1 VTREVVIASRNRG
14 KIAEILQ
21 IFADVPFRM
30 RSLADFPDAPEIEET
45 GSTFAENARLKAV
58 GIARHSNLW
67 ALADDSGLEVDAL
80 DGAPGVHSARYAGI
94 GNTREERDRANREK
108 LVAELRKR
116 GATNRSARLV
126 CTLCLADATGRVLFE
141 SRGTMDGLIVDDSRG
156 GNGFGYDSHLFLPDV
171 NKTAAELTPDELN
184 ARSHRGA
191 AARALH
197 AWLTTHAP
205 SQGPRAVTALAA
217 VGNRRRH

>member
-80 DGAPGVHSARYAGI
+80 GGAPGIRSARYAGGDGANNEKVI
-94 GNTREERDRANREK
+94 REMEEISDEKRTARFRAAIVVANPQGVILAESEGSVEGLITRE
-108 LVAELRKR
+108 LR
-116 GATNRSARLV
+116 GSA
-126 CTLCLADATGRVLFE
+126 
-141 SRGTMDGLIVDDSRG
+141 
-156 GNGFGYDSHLFLPDV
+156 GFGYDPLFLVPEFGQ
-171 NKTAAELTPDELN
+171 TMAELGLEIKNRISHRALALRLLRERMDEL
-184 ARSHRGA
+184 G
-191 AARALH
+191 
-197 AWLTTHAP
+197 LT
-205 SQGPRAVTALAA
+205 G
-217 VGNRRRH
+217 

>member
-80 DGAPGVHSARYAGI
+80 GGAPGIRSARYAGGDGANNEKVI
-94 GNTREERDRANREK
+94 REMEEISDEKRTARFRAAIVVANPQGVILAESEGSVEGLITRE
-108 LVAELRKR
+108 LR
-116 GATNRSARLV
+116 GSA
-126 CTLCLADATGRVLFE
+126 
-141 SRGTMDGLIVDDSRG
+141 
-156 GNGFGYDSHLFLPDV
+156 GFGYDPLFLVPEFGQ
-171 NKTAAELTPDELN
+171 TMAELGLEIKNRISHRALALRRLRERMDEL
-184 ARSHRGA
+184 G
-191 AARALH
+191 
-197 AWLTTHAP
+197 LT
-205 SQGPRAVTALAA
+205 G
-217 VGNRRRH
+217 